1 MSLSRSHVWRYIHVA
16 AACYNLVYVYSPL
29 HEWQYGFASVRMV
42 SMPLLIIS
50 GIMLVRAKK
59 RRNTAFAA

>member
-1 MSLSRSHVWRYIHVA
+1 MKLYCSHLWRYIHVA
-16 AACYNLVYVYSPL
+16 VACYNLVYVYSPL

-59 RRNTAFAA
+59 NRKASVVA